1 MRRPRRCAEDRRHAG
16 EHGLSDF
23 HCLHI
28 GCQWHVQSGLSLF
41 KEGGTYGAAAD
52 GRGRDIVSRI
62 WAPLSVQ
69 TTEGAA
75 GSRVAAV
82 ASGVLG
88 FLFCAVHATSL
99 VGTVNVKPGVT
110 FAA

>member
-1 MRRPRRCAEDRRHAG
+1 MACPERSLAVQGGRH
-16 EHGLSDF
+16 LR
-23 HCLHI
+23 
-28 GCQWHVQSGLSLF
+28 
-41 KEGGTYGAAAD
+41 GAAAD

-75 GSRVAAV
+75 GSKVAAV

-88 FLFCAVHATSL
+88 LLFCAVHATSL